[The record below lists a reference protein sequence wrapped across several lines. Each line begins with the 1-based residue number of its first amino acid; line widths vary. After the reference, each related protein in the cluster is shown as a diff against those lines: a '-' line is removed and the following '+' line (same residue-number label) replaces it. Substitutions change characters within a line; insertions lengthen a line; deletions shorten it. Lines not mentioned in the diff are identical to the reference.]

1 MECNIQVWLSVSI
14 NKYSLVI
21 YITFCYIVSAKE
33 NKNEILENIWQILK
47 MTNKNINLCWIDQ

>member
-33 NKNEILENIWQILK
+33 NKNEILENI
-47 MTNKNINLCWIDQ
+47 